1 MIDNKK
7 ILARRFKRKER
18 ERQYNGGVA
27 SEESS
32 QEDAEEQEEEKNPSI
47 TNSYWENA
55 DGEKY
60 MILNGK
66 VFDRNEI
73 LMKLAEFL
81 IEHSTV
87 IIPK

>member
-7 ILARRFKRKER
+7 ILARCFKRVAAHAEAAR
-18 ERQYNGGVA
+18 GRQYNGGVA

-47 TNSYWENA
+47 TNSHWENA

-60 MILNGK
+60 MVLNGK
-66 VFDRNEI
+66 IFDRNEM
-73 LMKLAEFL
+73 LMGADR
-81 IEHSTV
+81 ISY
-87 IIPK
+87 